1 MTETDK
7 ETFDMANDIKTGDS
21 FGDFRVTGVT
31 PLYEQDETAVMLAHG
46 PTGLQWLHFIAD
58 DLVSSCAIGI
68 TTPVSDDRGIP
79 HVLEHMVLG
88 GSRRW
93 PGTDLVR
100 AMQNRTAAQG
110 MGSET
115 YPFFTVYHFDS
126 SVESDMRAIFEVW
139 FDAILRPELSDAT
152 FRREAGCFRP
162 QDLNHPE
169 SPITYTG
176 IVFDEMCKDKGR
188 LSDKIFGEARRHLVP
203 DNGCGFDIDG
213 RPAAIMSLTP
223 DDVRAYHKRW
233 YCPANMRIVTRGRE
247 MPCALFGIAG
257 KLLEGVEAGEAA
269 PPFAPQPRW
278 NAPRTAEIAVSAPE
292 SLCID
297 DEDEKEVMPNQGLI
311 WLLPD
316 ASDYRASDAIAT
328 FLWAIDLSQIM
339 DNAAIAKDNA
349 FERSRWRHCPT
360 PEPNFTVM
368 IRKIG
373 PDKILGVYGHFA
385 PIYPGETL
393 GTRAE
398 RELRKLLDSSEMP
411 GRIAA
416 AAKRSAERVVDG
428 INDGKGLSELAH
440 YEAFKWVFHN
450 WLFKDDPFYGLV
462 SSRFLALSYQVERN
476 PDAVVEIVRD
486 LLLDNPHRLDI
497 DIREIEGLPDRA
509 DIDHALAE
517 MSAKLSKEA
526 RLALATRERAIP
538 VYANVTPDG
547 EPLPETTIADIPD
560 DLFAIPFNVTKSPC
574 GATFLNVKADTS
586 GRASLAGFADLSDF
600 TSEQMLLVPFLMK
613 AFSDPPQSNAPKFEN
628 LSIGSGPYAGTG
640 ILDGVRRRGIKFV
653 IPIPSGREGVRP
665 GDNPKSELSFI
676 PALFQRRD
684 PLPYEKA
691 QKIIETAEMLRNPAR
706 WTFAL
711 IGPRYLTKPVND
723 SLLLALGSA
732 PTRPLGPAVE
742 QRPNPE
748 KQVGVAKETSGIAG
762 KQAALAIAKHLVN
775 SGKSS
780 RDLASRCLDDYLC
793 GATPSKIREAL
804 KRIAGMK
811 PPDIS

>member
-1 MTETDK
+1 
-7 ETFDMANDIKTGDS
+7 
-21 FGDFRVTGVT
+21 
-31 PLYEQDETAVMLAHG
+31 
-46 PTGLQWLHFIAD
+46 
-58 DLVSSCAIGI
+58 
-68 TTPVSDDRGIP
+68 
-79 HVLEHMVLG
+79 
-88 GSRRW
+88 
-93 PGTDLVR
+93 
-100 AMQNRTAAQG
+100 
-110 MGSET
+110 
-115 YPFFTVYHFDS
+115 
-126 SVESDMRAIFEVW
+126 
-139 FDAILRPELSDAT
+139 
-152 FRREAGCFRP
+152 
-162 QDLNHPE
+162 
-169 SPITYTG
+169 
-176 IVFDEMCKDKGR
+176 
-188 LSDKIFGEARRHLVP
+188 
-203 DNGCGFDIDG
+203 
-213 RPAAIMSLTP
+213 MSLTP

-247 MPCALFGIAG
+247 MPRGLLGIAD
-257 KLLEGVEAGEAA
+257 KLLEGVEAGESA

-278 NAPRTAEIAVSAPE
+278 NAPRTAEIAVSAPK
-292 SLCID
+292 SVCIFN
-297 DEDEKEVMPNQGLI
+297 EDEKEVEMPNQGLI

-316 ASDYRASDAIAT
+316 ASDYRASTAVDIFIGAIKLAKIMNDAT
-328 FLWAIDLSQIM
+328 RP
-339 DNAAIAKDNA
+339 AIAKDGA
-349 FERSRWRHCPT
+349 SAQGRRRPCPP
-360 PEPNFTVM
+360 PEPDFTM
-368 IRKIG
+368 MFHRIG
-373 PDKILGVYGHFA
+373 PDKVLGFYGRFK

-393 GTRAE
+393 WTRTE
-398 RELRKLLDSSEMP
+398 RALRKLFDNPETAR
-411 GRIAA
+411 RIALEA
-416 AAKRSAERVVDG
+416 GKNAEWSVNV
-428 INDGKGLSELAH
+428 INDGRGLSELAH
-440 YEAFKWVFHN
+440 DDAFKWIFHN
-450 WLFKDDPFYGLV
+450 WSFKDNPFHGLI
-462 SSRFLALSYQVERN
+462 SSRSLALSRQFERD
-476 PDAVVEIVRD
+476 PDSVIEIVRD
-486 LLLDNPHRLDI
+486 LLLDNPHCLRI
-497 DIREIEGLPDRA
+497 AIRESEGRPGSA
-509 DIDHALAE
+509 DIEHALAE
-517 MSAKLSKEA
+517 MSAKISKED
-526 RLALATRERAIP
+526 RLVLATRERDIP
-538 VYANVTPDG
+538 VYANTTPAG

-586 GRASLAGFADLSDF
+586 GRASLAGFADLADF